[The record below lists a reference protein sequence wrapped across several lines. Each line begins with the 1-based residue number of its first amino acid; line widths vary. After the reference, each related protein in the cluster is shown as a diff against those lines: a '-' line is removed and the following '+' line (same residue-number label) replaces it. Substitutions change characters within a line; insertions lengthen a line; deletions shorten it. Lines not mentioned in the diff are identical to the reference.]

1 MDAGQTVPHVHVHVI
16 PRRKHDYAENDE
28 IYSHLEYS
36 ERNLLSTLSST
47 FPKIEDKDRIA
58 RTEED
63 MATEA
68 ARLANYFSEQ

>member
-1 MDAGQTVPHVHVHVI
+1 VI
-16 PRRKHDYAENDE
+16 PRKKQDYAENDE
-28 IYSHLEYS
+28 LYNHLEHW
-36 ERNLLSTLSST
+36 ERGLGATLSST

-68 ARLANYFSEQ
+68 TWLAKFFELE

>member
-1 MDAGQTVPHVHVHVI
+1 MI
-16 PRRKHDYAENDE
+16 PRKKHDYPENDE
-28 IYSHLEYS
+28 IYNHLERS
-36 ERNLLSTLSST
+36 ERGLGVTLPSA

-68 ARLANYFSEQ
+68 AWLARFFKQE